1 MPSNSLIKL
10 AACFLF
16 ISCARLETLNLSDH
30 KYGVSPKRI
39 IWFQIP
45 GLNEDHISMLRFNVS
60 LADKRSAFENFSCLG
75 KIWGYNLYDL
85 RPSAA
90 SGLFAQ
96 MVGKENIT
104 KTCGDFDHIP
114 IWNYLATLGYKT
126 GILESGAQDNES
138 LDYTLIC
145 KDKASIFLDQ
155 AIFFRMAQAKSSD
168 KSLFHFQD
176 REFFEKNK
184 IYYDRTCQKGSCF
197 ASLDGNLESIL
208 SRFKIER
215 GRYLFIVRDF
225 TYLNALKKRDIRQ
238 ARVILSELDQ
248 IVTKFLEL
256 QKSDSEMLLLIT
268 SSESI
273 GFDFPKAGTEWA
285 NFEKKGDNPGYRSP
299 LLMFPVMAKGA
310 GAENF
315 CGIYKESEILER
327 ILKSQMVKRIFPL
340 L

>member
-1 MPSNSLIKL
+1 MPNNSLIISV
-10 AACFLF
+10 ACFFLF
-16 ISCARLETLNLSDH
+16 SCARLETLNLIDH

-45 GLNEDHISMLRFNVS
+45 GLNEDHISILRFNSS
-60 LADKRSAFENFSCLG
+60 LADKRTAFENFSCLG

-90 SGLFAQ
+90 SGLLAQ

-104 KTCGDFDHIP
+104 KTCNDFDHSP

-126 GILESGAQDNES
+126 GILESGTHDSES
-138 LDYTLIC
+138 LDYTLTC

-155 AIFFRMAQAKSSD
+155 AIFFRMAPAKSSD
-168 KSLFHFQD
+168 KTLFHFQD
-176 REFFEKNK
+176 REFFDKNK

-197 ASLDGNLESIL
+197 ASLEGNLESIL

-225 TYLNALKKRDIRQ
+225 TYLNALKKREIQ
-238 ARVILSELDQ
+238 KARTTLNELEQ
-248 IVTKFLEL
+248 IITKFLEI

-273 GFDFPKAGTEWA
+273 GVDFPKAGTEWA
-285 NFEKKGDNPGYRSP
+285 GFEKKGDNLGYKSS
-299 LLMFPVMAKGA
+299 LLMSPVLAKGA

-327 ILKSQMVKRIFPL
+327 LLKSQMVKRQFPL